1 MNNSTELV
9 VILDRSGSMQRLAED
24 TIGGF
29 NSLIEN
35 QRKLEGKCTV
45 TTVLFDNKVEIL
57 YQGKNIK
64 EVPTLTSK
72 EYFARG
78 STALL
83 DAIGITINETNS
95 KISSM
100 KEEEKPNKV
109 LVAITTDGLE
119 NSSNE
124 YSYSSIK
131 SLIEEKKKKLGWD
144 FIFLGANIDAIG
156 EANKFGIEK
165 DMAMNIKATKV
176 GQRYAFESI
185 NRAAY
190 HARFSNAI
198 SSDWKDTQEIDIPE
212 EKKEDVSLK
221 ERPIVLNHIKKF
233 RR

>member
-156 EANKFGIEK
+156 EANKFGIER

-190 HARFSNAI
+190 HARFSNDI

-221 ERPIVLNHIKKF
+221 ERPIVLNHIKRF

>member
-100 KEEEKPNKV
+100 KEKEKPNKV

-131 SLIEEKKKKLGWD
+131 SLIEEKKKKLGWN

-156 EANKFGIEK
+156 EANKFGIER

-176 GQRYAFESI
+176 GQKHAFESI

-198 SSDWKDTQEIDIPE
+198 SSDWKDTQEIDMP
-212 EKKEDVSLK
+212 EKKEKDVSLK
-221 ERPIVLNHIKKF
+221 ERPIVLNHIKRF
-233 RR
+233 RK

>member
-64 EVPTLTSK
+64 EVPALTSK

-95 KISSM
+95 KIH
-100 KEEEKPNKV
+100 
-109 LVAITTDGLE
+109 
-119 NSSNE
+119 
-124 YSYSSIK
+124 
-131 SLIEEKKKKLGWD
+131 
-144 FIFLGANIDAIG
+144 
-156 EANKFGIEK
+156 
-165 DMAMNIKATKV
+165 
-176 GQRYAFESI
+176 R
-185 NRAAY
+185 
-190 HARFSNAI
+190 
-198 SSDWKDTQEIDIPE
+198 
-212 EKKEDVSLK
+212 
-221 ERPIVLNHIKKF
+221 
-233 RR
+233 

>member
-57 YQGKNIK
+57 YQGKDIK

-95 KISSM
+95 RISSM
-100 KEEEKPNKV
+100 KEEKPNKV

-156 EANKFGIEK
+156 EANKFGIER

-176 GQRYAFESI
+176 GQKYAFESI

-221 ERPIVLNHIKKF
+221 EKPIVLNHIKKF

>member
-29 NSLIEN
+29 NSLIES

-100 KEEEKPNKV
+100 KEEKPNKV

-131 SLIEEKKKKLGWD
+131 SLIEEKKKLGWD

-156 EANKFGIEK
+156 EANKFGIER
-165 DMAMNIKATKV
+165 DMAMNVKATKV
-176 GQRYAFESI
+176 GQKHAFESI

-221 ERPIVLNHIKKF
+221 ERPIVLNHIKRF

>member
-64 EVPTLTSK
+64 EVPALTSK

-95 KISSM
+95 RISSM

-131 SLIEEKKKKLGWD
+131 SLIEEKKLGWD

-156 EANKFGIEK
+156 EANKFGIER

-176 GQRYAFESI
+176 GQRHAFESI

>member
-156 EANKFGIEK
+156 ESNKFGIER

-176 GQRYAFESI
+176 GQKHAFESI

-221 ERPIVLNHIKKF
+221 ERPIVLNHIKRF

>member
-156 EANKFGIEK
+156 EANKFGIER

-176 GQRYAFESI
+176 GQKHAFESI

-221 ERPIVLNHIKKF
+221 EGPIVLNHIKRF

>member
-95 KISSM
+95 RISSM

-156 EANKFGIEK
+156 EANKFGIER

-176 GQRYAFESI
+176 GQKYAFESI

-221 ERPIVLNHIKKF
+221 ERPIVLNHIKRF

>member
-83 DAIGITINETNS
+83 DAIGITINETNN

-131 SLIEEKKKKLGWD
+131 SLIEEKKKLGWD

-156 EANKFGIEK
+156 EANKFGIER
-165 DMAMNIKATKV
+165 DMATNIKATKV
-176 GQRYAFESI
+176 GQRHAFESI

-190 HARFSNAI
+190 NARFSNAI

-221 ERPIVLNHIKKF
+221 ERPIVLNHIKRF

>member
-95 KISSM
+95 RISSM
-100 KEEEKPNKV
+100 KEEEEKPNKV

-131 SLIEEKKKKLGWD
+131 SLIEEKKLGWD

-156 EANKFGIEK
+156 EANKFGIER

-176 GQRYAFESI
+176 GQRHAFESI

>member
-156 EANKFGIEK
+156 EANKFGIER
-165 DMAMNIKATKV
+165 DMAMNIKATKI

-190 HARFSNAI
+190 NARFSNAI
-198 SSDWKDTQEIDIPE
+198 SSDWKNTQENDIPE
-212 EKKEDVSLK
+212 EKKDDVSLK
-221 ERPIVLNHIKKF
+221 ERTIVLNHIKRF

>member
-1 MNNSTELV
+1 MSNSTELV

-57 YQGKNIK
+57 YQGKDIK

-100 KEEEKPNKV
+100 KEEKPNKV

-131 SLIEEKKKKLGWD
+131 SLIEEKKKLGWD

-156 EANKFGIEK
+156 EANKFGIER

-176 GQRYAFESI
+176 GQRHAFESI

-190 HARFSNAI
+190 NARFSNAI

-212 EKKEDVSLK
+212 EKEEDVSLK
-221 ERPIVLNHIKKF
+221 EKPIVLNHIKRF

>member
-95 KISSM
+95 RISSM

-131 SLIEEKKKKLGWD
+131 SLIEEKKKKLGWN

-156 EANKFGIEK
+156 EANKFGIER

-176 GQRYAFESI
+176 GQKHAFESI

-190 HARFSNAI
+190 HARFSNVI

-212 EKKEDVSLK
+212 EKEEDVSLK
-221 ERPIVLNHIKKF
+221 ERPIVLNHIKRF

>member
-57 YQGKNIK
+57 YQGKDIK

-95 KISSM
+95 RISSM
-100 KEEEKPNKV
+100 KEEKPNKV

-156 EANKFGIEK
+156 EANKFGIER

-176 GQRYAFESI
+176 GQKYAFESI

-212 EKKEDVSLK
+212 EKEEDVSLK
-221 ERPIVLNHIKKF
+221 EGPIVLNHIKRF

>member
-35 QRKLEGKCTV
+35 QKKLEGKCTV

-100 KEEEKPNKV
+100 KEEKPNKV

-131 SLIEEKKKKLGWD
+131 SLIEEKKKLGWD

-156 EANKFGIEK
+156 EANKFGIER

-176 GQRYAFESI
+176 GQRHAFESI

-190 HARFSNAI
+190 NARFSSAI
-198 SSDWKDTQEIDIPE
+198 SSDWKDTQENDIPE
-212 EKKEDVSLK
+212 EKKDDVSLK
-221 ERPIVLNHIKKF
+221 ERTIVLNHIKRF

>member
-156 EANKFGIEK
+156 EANKFGIER

-176 GQRYAFESI
+176 GQKHAFESI

-198 SSDWKDTQEIDIPE
+198 SSDWKDTQEIDMPE

-221 ERPIVLNHIKKF
+221 ERPIVLNHIKRF

>member
-57 YQGKNIK
+57 YQGKDIK

-100 KEEEKPNKV
+100 KEEKPNKV

-131 SLIEEKKKKLGWD
+131 SLIEEKKKLGWD

-156 EANKFGIEK
+156 EANKFGIER

-176 GQRYAFESI
+176 GQRHAFESI

-190 HARFSNAI
+190 NARFSNTI

-212 EKKEDVSLK
+212 EKKENVSLK
-221 ERPIVLNHIKKF
+221 ERPIVLNNIKRF

>member
-156 EANKFGIEK
+156 EANKFGIER

-176 GQRYAFESI
+176 GQKHAFESI

-221 ERPIVLNHIKKF
+221 ERPIVLNHIKRF

>member
-57 YQGKNIK
+57 YQGKDIK

-100 KEEEKPNKV
+100 KEEKPNKV

-131 SLIEEKKKKLGWD
+131 SLIEEKKKLGWD

-156 EANKFGIEK
+156 EANKFGIER

-176 GQRYAFESI
+176 GQRHAFESI

-190 HARFSNAI
+190 NARFSNAI
-198 SSDWKDTQEIDIPE
+198 SSDWKDTQESDIPE
-212 EKKEDVSLK
+212 EKKDDVSLK
-221 ERPIVLNHIKKF
+221 EKPIVLNHIKRF

>member
-35 QRKLEGKCTV
+35 KRKLEDKCTV

-100 KEEEKPNKV
+100 KEEKPNKV

-131 SLIEEKKKKLGWD
+131 SLIEEKKKLGWD

-156 EANKFGIEK
+156 EANKFGIER
-165 DMAMNIKATKV
+165 DMAMNVKATKV
-176 GQRYAFESI
+176 GQKHAFESI

-190 HARFSNAI
+190 HTRFSNDI

-221 ERPIVLNHIKKF
+221 EGPIVLNHIKRF

>member
-57 YQGKNIK
+57 YQGKDIK

-100 KEEEKPNKV
+100 KEEEKPSKV

-156 EANKFGIEK
+156 EANKFGIER

-176 GQRYAFESI
+176 GQRHAFESI
-185 NRAAY
+185 NKAAY

-221 ERPIVLNHIKKF
+221 ERPIVLNHIKRF

>member
-95 KISSM
+95 RISSM

-156 EANKFGIEK
+156 EANKFGIER

-176 GQRYAFESI
+176 GQRHAFESI

-221 ERPIVLNHIKKF
+221 ERPIVLNHIKRF

>member
-156 EANKFGIEK
+156 EANKFGIER

-176 GQRYAFESI
+176 GQKYAFESI

-221 ERPIVLNHIKKF
+221 ERPIILNHIKRF

>member
-57 YQGKNIK
+57 YQGKDIK

-95 KISSM
+95 RISSM
-100 KEEEKPNKV
+100 KEEKPNKV

-156 EANKFGIEK
+156 EANKFGIER

-176 GQRYAFESI
+176 GQKYAFESI

-212 EKKEDVSLK
+212 EKEEDVSLK
-221 ERPIVLNHIKKF
+221 ERPIVLNHIKRF

>member
-95 KISSM
+95 RISSM
-100 KEEEKPNKV
+100 KEEKPNKV

-156 EANKFGIEK
+156 EANKFGIER

-176 GQRYAFESI
+176 GQKYAFESI

-212 EKKEDVSLK
+212 EKEEDVSLK
-221 ERPIVLNHIKKF
+221 EGPIVLNHIKRF